1 MYITSEYEE
10 MANKRGCF
18 SSVYHAGFVYAF
30 GGINYTDKM
39 LKRCERLNLETN
51 KWQPIASMNECRK
64 NASACTFTSET
75 IYVFGGNSNSTSL
88 DSIEQYSVTTNKWT
102 KLKVRLPHP
111 LSFMSCMK
119 LTDATMLIMG
129 GSRKEIKP

>member
-1 MYITSEYEE
+1 
-10 MANKRGCF
+10 
-18 SSVYHAGFVYAF
+18 
-30 GGINYTDKM
+30 
-39 LKRCERLNLETN
+39 
-51 KWQPIASMNECRK
+51 MNECRK

>member
-1 MYITSEYEE
+1 
-10 MANKRGCF
+10 
-18 SSVYHAGFVYAF
+18 
-30 GGINYTDKM
+30 
-39 LKRCERLNLETN
+39 
-51 KWQPIASMNECRK
+51 MNECRK
-64 NASACTFTSET
+64 NASACTLTAET
-75 IYVFGGNSNSTSL
+75 IYVFGGNSNSISL